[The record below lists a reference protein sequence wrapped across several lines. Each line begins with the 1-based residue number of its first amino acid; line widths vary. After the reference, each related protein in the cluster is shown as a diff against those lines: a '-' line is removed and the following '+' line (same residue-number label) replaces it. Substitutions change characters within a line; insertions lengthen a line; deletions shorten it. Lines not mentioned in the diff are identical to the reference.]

1 MKPPTG
7 TADIDAVPA
16 TTKWVTLAPDTA
28 PELADAMQTFQS
40 LDCDAGDAA
49 TQFLKDDALVNFAM
63 TRTHLLV
70 SDTRVEGFISLCS
83 GSVQL
88 SARSVRSLG
97 LRTTI
102 RTMPAVVLTWIARH
116 HESSTTGLEL
126 IETGFALA
134 RESARNV
141 GVAAFVLDPWDERV
155 AEIWRSE
162 PYPFRSSEQK
172 RKRKPPRLWAPLDPI

>member
-1 MKPPTG
+1 MEN
-7 TADIDAVPA
+7 ANIDVVAA
-16 TTKWVTLAPDTA
+16 TTRWVTLAADTA
-28 PELADAMQTFQS
+28 PELADAMQAFQG
-40 LDCDAGDAA
+40 LDYAAGEAA
-49 TQFLKDDALVNFAM
+49 TTFLKDDALVNSAM

-97 LRTTI
+97 LRTRI
-102 RTMPAVVLTWIARH
+102 RTIPAVVLTWIARH
-116 HESSTTGLEL
+116 RESSTTGLEL

-155 AEIWRSE
+155 AELWRSE
-162 PYPFRSSEQK
+162 PYPFRNSEQK
-172 RKRKPPRLWAPLDPI
+172 RKGKPPRLWVPLDPT